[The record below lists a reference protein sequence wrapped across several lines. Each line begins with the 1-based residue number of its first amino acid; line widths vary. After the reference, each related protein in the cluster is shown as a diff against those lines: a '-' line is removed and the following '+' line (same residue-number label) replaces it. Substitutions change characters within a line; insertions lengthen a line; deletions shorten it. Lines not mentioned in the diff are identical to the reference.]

1 MQKGTNA
8 NNIKN
13 ILFIIFGFYRLPPT
27 LELPLVFPLLLLDEE
42 PVLKLPLLLDEE
54 LLGLLI
60 LELLL
65 LLDEELLGL
74 LTFELLLLEE
84 ELLGLLT
91 LELLLL
97 EEELLGLT
105 YSELE
110 RTCLLLFAGVYDLR
124 SVDADDDG
132 LTLELLLDGREL
144 LDGRAVLDGRE
155 LLDGRAE
162 LDGLAL
168 LEGLEEGDGDIPADT
183 GLLVV
188 PATCNPPCP
197 FGRPEGLGA
206 GASPPLGCGL

>member
-13 ILFIIFGFYRLPPT
+13 ILFIIVGFYRLPPT

-54 LLGLLI
+54 LLGLLTF
-60 LELLL
+60 ELLL
-65 LLDEELLGL
+65 LEEELLGL
-74 LTFELLLLEE
+74 LTLELLLLEE

-132 LTLELLLDGREL
+132 LTLELL

>member
-13 ILFIIFGFYRLPPT
+13 ILFIIVGFYRLPPT

-42 PVLKLPLLLDEE
+42 PVLKLPLLLE
-54 LLGLLI
+54 
-60 LELLL
+60 
-65 LLDEELLGL
+65 EELLGL
-74 LTFELLLLEE
+74 LTLELLLLEE
-84 ELLGLLT
+84 ELLGLLI

-132 LTLELLLDGREL
+132 LTLELL

>member
-13 ILFIIFGFYRLPPT
+13 ILFIIVGFYRLPPT
-27 LELPLVFPLLLLDEE
+27 LELPLIFPLLLLDEE

-54 LLGLLI
+54 LLGLL
-60 LELLL
+60 
-65 LLDEELLGL
+65 
-74 LTFELLLLEE
+74 TF
-84 ELLGLLT
+84 
-91 LELLLL
+91 ELLLL

-132 LTLELLLDGREL
+132 LTLELLLDGRAE
-144 LDGRAVLDGRE
+144 LDGLALLDGRE